1 MKIAHGLGLLC
12 TLMAGLGLAASSLGA
27 DTVLTTSGV
36 IAPTGRMYF
45 SSEGKG
51 TVSYDSSTGWYT
63 YKPSTLADDTT
74 VTLTIEATNL
84 SFRAY
89 NQFWVEWDNSNSSA
103 AMRFSL
109 LRALPVYDEV
119 KADVVTAGSGKSE
132 ASKSLDGLGSPGRLR
147 GIRAVFY
154 HKTSSYATSVVTKQI
169 RFRARLKLID
179 GSLTSNL
186 WTPLSNAQSVA
197 LPTTFSS
204 AARSAGES
212 KRTSLKNTTSSLKT
226 TAQASGTS
234 NANKIAAYESL
245 FAHRDGDAREIEK
258 AALAVEAKAKENAG
272 AILHGV
278 VSGADKVSRDG
289 SFAGSYGAAASVSVA
304 RGEAEG
310 VQIALYPSKSLSGVT
325 ATVSALASES
335 GKVLDASF
343 VSVSPVGY
351 VKPTYPA
358 YVSPAAYRDTVAD
371 PIMDWVSSM
380 NLEAERFQPY
390 WVEAKVPEKTEPG
403 IYAGTVTFADSAGH
417 SVAVPLSVKVRKL
430 TLPAHRKLPVVFS
443 SNVFDAQSD
452 LQVAYERDAA
462 VLSELSNFVKSE
474 SGDPSVLSS
483 AALAA
488 WRRMEA
494 EYNLLVS
501 HNLPYQNIYTSPANI
516 QPEWI
521 RDMRLRDCPS
531 IFTIGYDKVS
541 PSVDVVGEHVSAMGD
556 KSSSIWFYGYDEV
569 SSASAFA
576 GMKKSFGSVK
586 AAYPQV
592 KTFCTALD
600 GTFGETSDCLTE
612 VDAWVDPEDRFSG
625 TGHQTN
631 AAKAR
636 ARGKQVWFYPCNW
649 PVIPWANYHLENSAV
664 ASRVLAGA
672 AAWKK
677 KTDGVLY
684 YSVDTFSPYMD
695 TSIISYGFDTF
706 SGGAKK
712 TRLGNSGWD
721 RDITIT
727 TTSSSSTGKAERW
740 ESFADGVDKLPAVRI
755 RGQVYVNNFTK
766 SSGYGCYVELRFN
779 YVNKSLGDN
788 GQEQSFYNVN
798 VGKTKQWQTIDMTVT
813 PKGEA
818 VNCLFRVYAKSSN
831 AKVIFRDVRVEY
843 ADGHTVNRKLGA
855 SAPLS
860 GSSPVFEDACYG
872 SFRSNGDG
880 SLIYPGAN
888 GPSASLR
895 LKYVRDG
902 IDDYEYLHQLS
913 NAVIAVR
920 SGRVVLENASQFLSR
935 AASALAVPSDVCSSF
950 TSYASEGKKLAAWR
964 DEMGDLL
971 DEYFEVAE
979 SEGEANG
986 VFDSFETFEG
996 ESGASAY
1003 GFPGDDGQSEPWTG
1017 SGSVIVSDGTAF
1029 HGSKFLRLADNDD
1042 KQHNATKRLEASS
1055 LVNLVDGPVPFSF
1068 AFRRTDSDEQT
1079 TALTG
1084 CNMSIGARSDTLATS
1099 KSLPNKDIFANP
1111 VAAWQ
1116 DGVVTGRWYFIEGEL
1131 SFETVTDDDGF
1142 DTSRLAFRAKRITDT
1157 FTRQTLPGVDGSA
1170 PYAYA
1175 TVAKADDWS
1184 LLSLNF
1190 FTWSGYRGFID
1201 IDAIRIGEGPSFA
1214 LYDSAEKFSGE
1225 SGASSDGY
1233 AGDDGRAAW
1242 SGAESIMSD
1251 DTAFEGDRY
1260 FRIADEDSNQHNLRK
1275 VFPVDSIPPFPLA
1288 KGEGVPFSFV
1298 FRRHPSSV
1306 ADASLSGCN
1315 ITFGARAASI
1325 DKTASTS
1332 GVDIFA
1338 TPASAWPEPPAE
1350 GRWYLVEGRLCCE
1363 AFTDRNGAPKNRIAY
1378 RADRIVDTELG
1389 MEVVGKDAL
1398 SSAYTYVNVDPATDW
1413 TLSYVRFMTWG
1424 QSQAIVD
1431 IDAVRFGSSAPRCIS
1446 KGPLKESFETFPRAY
1461 NTTIAGYHG
1470 DDGAGKWTV
1479 GQSALVMNGDDGA
1492 AYLRIDDNTASQHS
1506 VTRSIFPAYRP
1517 RITLAGGR
1525 RCPFSFS
1532 FRRTPVDAT
1541 SSLTG
1546 CKLKLYAVSPMTG
1559 ERLDYTDGADI
1570 FKTPSSISDALA
1582 ENEVWFRVSGHV
1594 SLETPSQG
1602 RRRLAYRV
1610 NSVINL
1616 ETGDILYSSPGAG
1629 LLYSYKDAA
1638 SVADDFV
1645 LSGFTF
1651 FTYGASKGYVDI
1663 DDFSL
1668 GNHPPEA
1675 FTIRIR

>member
-1 MKIAHGLGLLC
+1 
-12 TLMAGLGLAASSLGA
+12 
-27 DTVLTTSGV
+27 
-36 IAPTGRMYF
+36 MYF

-51 TVSYDSSTGWYT
+51 TVSYDSSSGWYT
-63 YKPSTLADDTT
+63 YKPSSLADDTT

-84 SFRAY
+84 LFRAY
-89 NQFWVEWDNSNSSA
+89 NQFWVEWDNANSSA

-132 ASKSLDGLGSPGRLR
+132 TSKSLDGLGAPGRLR

-169 RFRARLKLID
+169 RFRARLRLID
-179 GSLTSNL
+179 GSMTSNL
-186 WTPLSNAQSVA
+186 WTPLSGAQSQTVA
-197 LPTTFSS
+197 SSFSS
-204 AARSAGES
+204 SAKSAAES
-212 KRTSLKNTTSSLKT
+212 KRTSLKNATASLKT

-258 AALAVEAKAKENAG
+258 AALAVEAKAHESQGK
-272 AILHGV
+272 ILYGCA
-278 VSGADKVSRDG
+278 SSMDKIARDG
-289 SFAGSYGAAASVSVA
+289 VFAGTYGASLSISAA
-304 RGEAEG
+304 RGEAEAA
-310 VQIALYPSKSLSGVT
+310 QIALYPSVAMSGVR
-325 ATVSALASES
+325 AVVSALVSES
-335 GKVLDASF
+335 GASLDPSLLT
-343 VSVSPVGY
+343 VSPVGY

-358 YVSPAAYRDTVAD
+358 YVSPASMRDTIAD
-371 PIMDWVSSM
+371 PI
-380 NLEAERFQPY
+380 LEWADSLDLESERFQPY
-390 WVEAKVPEKTEPG
+390 WVEASIPEKTAPG
-403 IYAGTVTFADSAGH
+403 VYSGSVTFTDSAGR
-417 SVAVPLSVKVRKL
+417 SASVPLSVKVRRMS
-430 TLPAHRKLPVVFS
+430 LPRHRRLPVVFS
-443 SNVFDAQSD
+443 SNVFTASTGMQI
-452 LQVAYERDAA
+452 AYERDAA
-462 VLSELSNFVKSE
+462 VIGELANFFKSE
-474 SGDPSVLSS
+474 SGDPSSLSS
-483 AALAA
+483 GALAA
-488 WRRMEA
+488 WTRAKRMYDMLIA
-494 EYNLLVS
+494 
-501 HNLPYQNIYTSPANI
+501 HNLPYQNIYCSPSTV
-516 QPEWI
+516 QPKWI
-521 RDMRLRDCPS
+521 RDMRLSDCPS
-531 IFTIGYDKVS
+531 LYTIGYDKVS
-541 PSVDVVGEHVSAMGD
+541 PAVDVVGEHVAAMGD
-556 KSSSIWFYGYDEV
+556 HSSSIWFYGYDEV
-569 SSASAFA
+569 SSASAYA
-576 GMKKSFGSVK
+576 AMKKSFGSVK

-600 GTFGETSDCLTE
+600 GTFGETSGCLTE

-625 TGHQTN
+625 SGHQAN

-649 PVIPWANYHLENSAV
+649 PVIPWANYHLENSGV
-664 ASRVLAGA
+664 ANRVVTGA

-684 YSVDTFSPYMD
+684 YSIDSPSPYVDTP
-695 TSIISYGFDTF
+695 IISGGFDSFAT
-706 SGGAKK
+706 GAAK

-721 RDITIT
+721 RDITL
-727 TTSSSSTGKAERW
+727 TTSSSTTSTKAERW
-740 ESFADGVDKLPAVRI
+740 ETFADGVDRLPAVRI
-755 RGQVYVNNFTK
+755 RGQVYVNNFRK
-766 SSGYGCYVELRFN
+766 SSGWGCNVELRFN
-779 YVNKSLGDN
+779 YVDKSLGDN
-788 GQEQSFYNVN
+788 GQEQNFYNVD
-798 VGKTKQWQTIDMTVT
+798 VSKTKQWQTIDMTVT

-818 VNCLFRVYAKSSN
+818 VNCLFRVYAKSTS
-831 AKVIFRDVRVEY
+831 AKVIFRDMRVEY

-855 SAPLS
+855 SGPL
-860 GSSPVFEDACYG
+860 PRNTVVFENACYG

-880 SLIYPGAN
+880 SLVYPGPD
-888 GPSASLR
+888 GPSSSIR
-895 LKYVRDG
+895 LKCVRDG
-902 IDDYEYLHQLS
+902 IDDYEYLHMLS

-950 TSYASEGKKLAAWR
+950 TSYASEGRKLVAWR

-971 DEYFEVAE
+971 DEYFDVAE

-996 ESGASAY
+996 ESEASVY
-1003 GFPGDDGQSEPWTG
+1003 GFPGDDGKSEPWTG
-1017 SGSVIVSDGTAF
+1017 SGAVVVSDGTAF
-1029 HGSKFLRLADNDD
+1029 HGTKFLRLADNDD
-1042 KQHNATKRLEASS
+1042 KQHNATKRLEAAS
-1055 LVNLVDGPVPFSF
+1055 LVNLADGPVPFSF
-1068 AFRRTDSDEQT
+1068 AFRRLDSDAQT

-1084 CNMSIGARSDTLATS
+1084 CNMSIGARSEALATN

-1131 SFETVTDDDGF
+1131 SFETVTDEDGLE
-1142 DTSRLAFRAKRITDT
+1142 TSRVAFRAKRITDT
-1157 FTRQTLPGVDGSA
+1157 FTRQPLPGVDGSA
-1170 PYAYA
+1170 TYAYA
-1175 TVAKADDWS
+1175 TVAKSDDWS

-1190 FTWSGYRGFID
+1190 FTWSGYRGFVD
-1201 IDAIRIGEGPSFA
+1201 IDAIRIGEGPSFS
-1214 LYDSAEKFSGE
+1214 LYDSAENFSGD

-1260 FRIADEDSNQHNLRK
+1260 FRIIDEDANQHNLRK

-1288 KGEGVPFSFV
+1288 DGEGIPFSFA
-1298 FRRHPSSV
+1298 FRRYPSS
-1306 ADASLSGCN
+1306 ASDASLSGCN

-1325 DKTASTS
+1325 GKTTSTS

-1338 TPASAWPEPPAE
+1338 TPKSAWPEPPAE

-1389 MEVVGKDAL
+1389 VEVAGKDAL

-1413 TLSYVRFMTWG
+1413 TLTYVRFMTWG

-1470 DDGAGKWTV
+1470 DDGAGKWSV
-1479 GQSALVMNGDDGA
+1479 GQSAVVMTGDDGFAGA
-1492 AYLRIDDNTASQHS
+1492 AYLRIADNTTSQHS
-1506 VTRSIFPAYRP
+1506 ATKSILPAYRP
-1517 RITLAGGR
+1517 RVARPGER
-1525 RCPFSFS
+1525 RCGFSFS

-1546 CKLKLYAVSPMTG
+1546 CKLKLYAVSPTTG
-1559 ERLDYTDGADI
+1559 ERLDYSDGADI
-1570 FKTPSSISDALA
+1570 FKTPSSIADALS
-1582 ENEVWFRVSGHV
+1582 ENEAWYRVTGHV

-1616 ETGDILYSSPGAG
+1616 ETGEVLYSAPGEG
-1629 LLYSYKDAA
+1629 LLYSYKDAV
-1638 SVADDFV
+1638 SDADDFV

-1651 FTYGASKGYVDI
+1651 FTFGASKGFIDL

-1668 GNHPPEA
+1668 GNRPPEG
-1675 FTIRIR
+1675 FTIRLR